1 MHCTLTLWTRQREHA
16 TGTCSRL
23 LAACAVFLAGLKV
36 DGAGDSCRPVAAV
49 SMLARAWREVADM
62 QVDVVSWPLPQEILC
77 FL

>member
-1 MHCTLTLWTRQREHA
+1 LM
-16 TGTCSRL
+16 
-23 LAACAVFLAGLKV
+23 V

-49 SMLARAWREVADM
+49 SMLPRAWREVADM